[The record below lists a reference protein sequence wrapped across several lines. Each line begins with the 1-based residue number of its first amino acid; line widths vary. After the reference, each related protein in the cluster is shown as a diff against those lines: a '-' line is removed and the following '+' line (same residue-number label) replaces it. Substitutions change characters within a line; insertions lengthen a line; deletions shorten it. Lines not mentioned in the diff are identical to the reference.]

1 MARLQSYY
9 DPIGG
14 VYTIEDSRYQ
24 QLRVLHNLGILNRSN
39 RHLEPLVE
47 AALKKCTTDIQIGNL
62 LHGVKVGNET
72 IEEML
77 TRKGY
82 L

>member
-1 MARLQSYY
+1 MPKSRPYY

-14 VYTIEDSRYQ
+14 IYTLEDTRYQ
-24 QLRVLHNLGILNRSN
+24 QLRVLYDLKILNKNN

-47 AALKKCTTDIQIGNL
+47 AALKKCKTDVEMGNL
-62 LHGVKVGNET
+62 LHGVKVGKET

>member
-1 MARLQSYY
+1 MSTLRPYY

-14 VYTIEDSRYQ
+14 IHTLEDTVYQ
-24 QLRVLHNLGILNRSN
+24 QLRVLYDLRILNKHN

-47 AALKKCTTDIQIGNL
+47 AALKKCTTDVQIGNL
-62 LHGVKVGNET
+62 LHSVKAGKET

-77 TRKGY
+77 ERKGY